1 MVVRVVA
8 LVEDLGMDLGVDSE
22 VEMEVERAGERVEDS
37 EANFSE
43 AGEVKEVEEEEG
55 RVRPRSI

>member
-1 MVVRVVA
+1 MAVAVAGVVEVAVVVA
-8 LVEDLGMDLGVDSE
+8 VDRVEE
-22 VEMEVERAGERVEDS
+22 RAVERVVERAVDS

-43 AGEVKEVEEEEG
+43 AGEVREVEEEEG

>member
-1 MVVRVVA
+1 MVVEVAVVVA
-8 LVEDLGMDLGVDSE
+8 VDRVEE
-22 VEMEVERAGERVEDS
+22 RAVERVVERAVDS

-43 AGEVKEVEEEEG
+43 AGEVREVEEEEG

>member
-1 MVVRVVA
+1 MAVVVA
-8 LVEDLGMDLGVDSE
+8 VVEVDR
-22 VEMEVERAGERVEDS
+22 VEERAGERGVERAGDS

-43 AGEVKEVEEEEG
+43 AGEVREVEEEEG

>member
-1 MVVRVVA
+1 MAVAGEGVVEVAVVVAVDRVEERAVERVV
-8 LVEDLGMDLGVDSE
+8 
-22 VEMEVERAGERVEDS
+22 EMAVDS

-43 AGEVKEVEEEEG
+43 AGEVREVEEEEG